1 MSMMWKQK
9 SREIKDAVLLV
20 AGTGSRLR
28 PLTNNLPKC
37 LIEIAG
43 TPLIVR
49 LLRQLKTN
57 GIERAY
63 LVTGYLSDMLP
74 EHLQGIPGLPE
85 LHFVEND
92 AYNTANNAESLR
104 RAMHAMPTTSFLL
117 CDGDILVRDDAWL
130 RELITD
136 PRPNIL
142 AVLLQL
148 QSRMGAE
155 EMKVTL
161 EPVDVPWY
169 TRRVVAL
176 SKGMAPTTAH
186 GESAGVQVI
195 GADTFERLRER
206 LDSMSDHERKNLYY
220 EDIFATLFDE
230 GHEFYTFALR
240 EGTWTEIDTVED
252 LDHARQLFASGEA
265 MSA

>member
-1 MSMMWKQK
+1 MSFSSKNNRQVT
-9 SREIKDAVLLV
+9 DAVLLV

-28 PLTNNLPKC
+28 PLTNDRPKC
-37 LIEIAG
+37 LIEVAG

-49 LLRQLKTN
+49 LLRQLKEH
-57 GIERAY
+57 GIERAF
-63 LVTGYLSDMLP
+63 LVTGYLSNMLP
-74 EHLQGIPGLPE
+74 EHLAGVPGLPE

-104 RAMHAMPTTSFLL
+104 RAMHAMPVTSFLL

-136 PRPNIL
+136 PRPNVL

-148 QSRMGAE
+148 QSRMGTE
-155 EMKVTL
+155 EMKVTM
-161 EPVDVPWY
+161 EPVDVPWFS
-169 TRRVVAL
+169 RRVVAL
-176 SKGMAPTTAH
+176 SKGINPRSAH

-195 GADTFERLRER
+195 GKDTFARLRQR
-206 LDSMSDHERKNLYY
+206 LDNMTDDERKNLYY

-230 GHEFYTFALR
+230 GHEFYTYALR

-252 LDHARQLFASGEA
+252 LDHARRLFA
-265 MSA
+265 